1 MSSGKIVRYRLENI
15 PLFHFNARL
24 LTTAFYSNDE
34 NIEISGSSGY
44 LSHTSINVNVNESNM
59 KKSMLNYSLTIIFTG
74 LLSVLSAQGYQRIT
88 GTYSKTTAN
97 CQCNSLGFLNYTE
110 ASGKQSRMYLCF
122 DTEPGSFYEIFNGE
136 KITVEGIVQGM
147 SCGTDGKT
155 FWTMYV
161 QKSVI
166 PMQSRKELVP
176 EFIKQQNRN
185 VPNSGSSSTS
195 STVAIGP
202 GKYSLSNRSL
212 LPPSNCDDDNARGA
226 FNYFKWKE
234 GVKDGNWTTIDAC
247 AMYSTNGYPPAGTD
261 VILHGSW
268 NGTEFVISRWE
279 YYQNNNNLQRPSTQE
294 IQWGGN

>member
-1 MSSGKIVRYRLENI
+1 
-15 PLFHFNARL
+15 
-24 LTTAFYSNDE
+24 
-34 NIEISGSSGY
+34 
-44 LSHTSINVNVNESNM
+44 M
-59 KKSMLNYSLTIIFTG
+59 KKNMLNYSLMIIFVG
-74 LLSVLSAQGYQRIT
+74 LLSTLSAQGYQRIT

-110 ASGKQSRMYLCF
+110 SSGKQSRMYLCF

-147 SCGTDGKT
+147 SCGDDGKT

-161 QKSVI
+161 QKSI
-166 PMQSRKELVP
+166 LPMQSRQELVP

-185 VPNSGSSSTS
+185 VPNSGSSSTN

-212 LPPSNCDDDNARGA
+212 LPPSNCDDDNARGS

-234 GVKDGNWTTIDAC
+234 GVKDGNWATIDAC

-279 YYQNNNNLQRPSTQE
+279 YYQDNNLQRPSTQE
-294 IQWGGN
+294 IQWNGN